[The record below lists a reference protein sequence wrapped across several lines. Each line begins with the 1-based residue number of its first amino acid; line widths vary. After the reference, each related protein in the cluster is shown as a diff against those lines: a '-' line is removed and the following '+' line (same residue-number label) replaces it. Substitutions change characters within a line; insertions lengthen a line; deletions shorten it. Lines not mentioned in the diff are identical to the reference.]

1 MAPSAQAVDVLAVS
15 ALALMAVAASRIAE
29 GRYLLWVAR
38 GAMIV
43 TALLSVWRTRS
54 NVDEYPLWLPI
65 SVGVGISLIVFAAAG
80 WAARRELGLAA
91 QGIVT
96 LAAGLAALYVVPLIA
111 YLLWLAASSLAIS

>member
-1 MAPSAQAVDVLAVS
+1 MALSADAVDVVVVVS
-15 ALALMAVAASRIAE
+15 LVLVAVAASRMAE

-43 TALLSVWRTRS
+43 TAILSVWCTRA

-65 SVGVGISLIVFAAAG
+65 FVGAGISLAVFAAAG
-80 WAARRELGLAA
+80 WTVRRELGLAA
-91 QGIVT
+91 QGVVT